1 MPHVRAP
8 VIFSAMQDA
17 TDLLTGN
24 ANGYISGQIF
34 YDVFQARYGS
44 GQGGVVA
51 MGIPLIGALGCGALS
66 VASNS
71 RCPGS
76 LDVLRSLHVFS
87 RLPLNL
93 TPILSLQALFPL
105 VDHAMSTA
113 KEFSMAPLGCTLSVC
128 FPLASTCRHQHMC
141 VCMLAE
147 CCGPSAGMAV
157 SPSTGSGPLSTPS
170 LGRPSIQCGP

>member
-1 MPHVRAP
+1 MSSP
-8 VIFSAMQDA
+8 VIFSAMQDP
-17 TDLLTGN
+17 TDLFTGN

-93 TPILSLQALFPL
+93 TSILSLQALFPL

-113 KEFSMAPLGCTLSVC
+113 KEFCMAPLGCTLSV
-128 FPLASTCRHQHMC
+128 FPSSQHVQASTYVCLHACR
-141 VCMLAE
+141 MLWSFSRD
-147 CCGPSAGMAV
+147 GGVPFHRIWSSV
-157 SPSTGSGPLSTPS
+157 NPLTGTPINS
-170 LGRPSIQCGP
+170 VWSVAF